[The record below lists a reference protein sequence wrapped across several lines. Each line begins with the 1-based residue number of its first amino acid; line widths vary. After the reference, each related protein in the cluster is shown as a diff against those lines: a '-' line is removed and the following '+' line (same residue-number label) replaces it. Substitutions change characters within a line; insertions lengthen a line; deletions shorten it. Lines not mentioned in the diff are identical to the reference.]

1 MTDLDSIV
9 VTAIKYLLG
18 DGVAEDPL
26 RALELLEVAAAEDH
40 PEALFFAAEM
50 HGDGEGVPVDR
61 KKAFDYMQRSA
72 VLGNINAIYSMG
84 FCYMNG
90 GMGYTGDRDDVLSE
104 VTIPR
109 DEAKGLA
116 YYEQAA
122 AQDHPLAIFRIARH
136 YYYNSRNNERNLQ
149 QALKYYHRAIEL
161 GEASSMVDVADL
173 HILGIGVA
181 KDRDQA
187 KRLYERAAATDDYC
201 GSHAAADRL
210 ENFDELHN
218 ILQDDR

>member
-1 MTDLDSIV
+1 MTDIESV
-9 VTAIKYLLG
+9 FATALQYLLG
-18 DGVAEDPL
+18 DGVAEDPQH
-26 RALELLEVAAAEDH
+26 ALELLEVAAAEDH

-50 HGDGEGVPVDR
+50 HADGEVVPVDR
-61 KKAFDYMQRSA
+61 KKAFDYMKRSA
-72 VLGNINAIYSMG
+72 ALGNVNAIYSMG
-84 FCYMNG
+84 FYHMNG
-90 GMGYTGDRDDVLSE
+90 GMGYTGDSHEVISE
-104 VTIPR
+104 VTIPM

-122 AQDHPLAIFRIARH
+122 AHDHPLAIFRIAR
-136 YYYNSRNNERNLQ
+136 YYYCNSRDNERNLQ
-149 QALKYYHRAIEL
+149 QALKYYRRAIEL

-173 HILGIGVA
+173 HILGIGVV

-218 ILQDDR
+218 ILEDDR